1 MIRKVFYV
9 YDTIRDMEEFSYLL
23 QYVNRAEA
31 YRSTMPLELTGL
43 YFIDLPSSIRISF
56 SDKMI
61 IHAIIR
67 LMMKEKGVICFYQ
80 KSHPRTTLI
89 VNDRYE
95 YQSRQRADP
104 DNPK

>member
-1 MIRKVFYV
+1 LLVAIREHNNKG
-9 YDTIRDMEEFSYLL
+9 
-23 QYVNRAEA
+23 AEA